1 MDTLTHMLI
10 GAGTAQLIPSAV
22 HNEKQAPTW
31 QQKAMIGA
39 LAAIFPDID
48 YLLFPLDPLAFLA
61 YWHRA
66 HSHSIFLAPLWAYLL
81 TLVLQ
86 QYFKRN
92 KTWSGQR
99 LLLFWISLSAILSHI
114 ISDSLTVYGTR
125 WFSPLLDIKIS
136 WDLLFVV
143 DIYFTATILAALI
156 LLIRWR
162 DKSYRAYA
170 CLIPFVYLGLVL
182 LIKSTVYHRLPVSEN
197 STTNSR
203 ISAPSQAGILVPQP
217 FSPFYWQLIKADG
230 PGFKQAYLKLADDII
245 GNKLSRLS
253 GSGLDYLSYRFPREI
268 SWRRYPIIPD
278 NPDWQADAETV
289 WQNEKFTA
297 FRDFTKYPVFYAYNS
312 RSEKTCVWF
321 SDLRYHWPG
330 MLPTFRFGMCKKAT
344 GAWQVHR
351 MKYFSR
357 DQLQSLR

>member
-22 HNEKQAPTW
+22 HKAETYTPGW
-31 QQKAMIGA
+31 QQKALIGA

-48 YLLFPLDPLAFLA
+48 YLLFPLNPLEFLA

-66 HSHSIFLAPLWAYLL
+66 HSHSIFLAPLWAWLL

-86 QYFKRN
+86 RCFQRAKA
-92 KTWSGQR
+92 WSGQK
-99 LLLFWISLSAILSHI
+99 LLLFWINLTAILSHI

-125 WFSPLLDIKIS
+125 WFSPLLDTKFS

-143 DIYFTATILAALI
+143 DVYFTASILITLI

-162 DKSYRAYA
+162 HKAYRAYV
-170 CLIPFVYLGLVL
+170 CFIPFTYLLLVL
-182 LIKSTVYHRLPVSEN
+182 TLKFTVYHRLPVLERTIKN
-197 STTNSR
+197 STTM
-203 ISAPSQAGILVPQP
+203 PSQRQILVPQP
-217 FSPFYWQLIKADG
+217 FSPLYWQLIKTDHKG
-230 PGFKQAYLKLADDII
+230 STQAYLKLADDVIA
-245 GNKLSRLS
+245 NKLSQLS
-253 GSGLDYLSYRFPREI
+253 GSGLDHLSYRLPREI
-268 SWRRYPIIPD
+268 NWRYYPIIPD
-278 NPDWQADAETV
+278 NPDWQADAKNV
-289 WQNEKFTA
+289 WQNEAFKA
-297 FRDFTKYPVFYAYNS
+297 FRDFTEHPIFYAYNS

-330 MLPTFRFGMCKKAT
+330 IAPTFRFGMCKKST
-344 GAWQVHR
+344 EPWQVYR

-357 DQLQSLR
+357 EQMQRLP